1 MSNPFHLA
9 IPAGD
14 LNIATT
20 FYKNILGCTLGNK
33 EEGKWIDIDFWV
45 MN

>member
-14 LNIATT
+14 LNVATK
-20 FYKNILGCTLGNK
+20 FYVDVLGCKLGN
-33 EEGKWIDIDFWV
+33 GA
-45 MN
+45 